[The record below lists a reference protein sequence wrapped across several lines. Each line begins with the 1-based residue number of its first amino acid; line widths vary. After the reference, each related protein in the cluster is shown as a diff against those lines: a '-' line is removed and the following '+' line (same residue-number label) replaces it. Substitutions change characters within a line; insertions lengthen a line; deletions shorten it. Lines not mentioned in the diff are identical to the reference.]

1 MDAKSIERII
11 ENKYTLLLISLVLL
25 MIASPIVSDSHVISF
40 FIESFLFVVVIAI
53 TLWIS
58 GTGKVFF
65 FTAVSF
71 AVIAMFFHYPAMFVF
86 DNKYMGLVALFTY
99 LLYIGV
105 AIIFMLGKIFSE
117 KRITADTVKGSIS
130 VYLLIGIWWQVLYTA
145 IWVFDQSSFT
155 LQDSRV
161 NSPDFF
167 YFSFTTMTTLGYGDI
182 IAKSHAAKTVAMLQA
197 ITGQMYIAILVARL
211 VGLHIAHSQKKD

>member
-1 MDAKSIERII
+1 MNAKNIEKII

-25 MIASPIVSDSHVISF
+25 MVASPVVSDHHVISF
-40 FIESFLFVVVIAI
+40 FIESFLFVAVIAI

-71 AVIAMFFHYPAMFVF
+71 AVIAMVFHYPAFVF
-86 DNKYMGLVALFTY
+86 DSKYMGLVALFTY
-99 LLYIGV
+99 LLYIGA
-105 AIIFMLGKIFSE
+105 AIIFMLRKIFSE

-130 VYLLIGIWWQVLYTA
+130 VYLLIGIWWQILYTT
-145 IWVFDQSSFT
+145 IWVFDQSSFA

-211 VGLHIAHSQKKD
+211 VGLHIAHSQRKD